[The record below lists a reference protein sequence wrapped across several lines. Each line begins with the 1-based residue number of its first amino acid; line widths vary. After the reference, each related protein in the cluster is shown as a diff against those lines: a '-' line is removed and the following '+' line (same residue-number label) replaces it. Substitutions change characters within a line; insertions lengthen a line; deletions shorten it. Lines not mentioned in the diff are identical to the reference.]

1 MMRWIVGAS
10 MQLRVLVV
18 VIAAL
23 TMVFGVSQL
32 RQMPVDV
39 LPEFSQPYVEIQTE
53 SLGLSAEEVEQLITV
68 PMEQDLLN
76 GLPWLQSIRSES
88 VPGLSSVVLMFQPGT
103 DLMRARQMVSERMT
117 QAVAMPHVSKPPT
130 MLQPLSSSNRVM
142 IIGLSSKS
150 VSHINMSVLARWTI
164 QPRLMG
170 VPGVANVSIWGQRD
184 RQLQVQV
191 DPKRLEDKKVSLL
204 QVLETTGNSLWVSS
218 LSFVE
223 ASTPG
228 TGGFIDTANQRLGI
242 RHILPIV
249 SPAELAQVPIEDAA
263 GVRLSDVANV
273 VENHQPLI
281 GDGLTKDGPGLLL
294 VVEKFPGANTLQVT
308 RGVEDAMSELAPG
321 LPGITVDSS
330 IFRPADF
337 IETSISNV
345 GRTAII
351 GFVLL
356 AIVLL
361 VFFYDLRTALISLI
375 AIPLSLIAAG
385 LVLYF
390 TGATFNMIVLTGFI
404 AAIGV
409 VVYDSIIDAEYIV
422 RRLRNRTDRSLKATA
437 RVILDASHEA
447 RSAIIYAALIVLL
460 AVAPIF
466 FMNGTSGSFFRP
478 LAISY
483 GLAIVASMVVTL
495 TVVPA
500 LCLMFVRNETASR
513 TETPLVR
520 WLQSIYEPALG
531 HTIKRGGLAMV
542 AVGALT
548 VVGLAMLPFLS
559 RAPMPAFKELSM
571 LINLKA
577 VPGTSQPEMS
587 RISGRMGDELRKIN
601 GVRNVAAHIGRAVL
615 GDQIVDVNSAE
626 LWVTID
632 PTANYNQTAKAIK
645 TAVEGYPGLS
655 YTVQTYLRKKS
666 GDVIQ
671 EPEDNVVV
679 RVFGDKYDVLG
690 STAADVKKAITG
702 IQGIGELKVKTPI
715 QEATLET
722 EVDLVAA
729 QKHGLKPG
737 DVRRAAAC
745 LLSGIQVGAL
755 YEDQRVF
762 DVVVWSTPETRHS
775 LSSIADLVID
785 APGGARVRLGDV
797 AKVRIVPSASV
808 IRHDGVKRYVDVV
821 ADVKGRELAT
831 VAGDID
837 QKLKGLKYPQEYYA
851 RVLGDYAA
859 PKEAQNHFILITC
872 VAALGVFFLLQ
883 SAFGSWRLAAISFL
897 TIPAALIGGLLAAI
911 ATGGTVISL
920 GALAGLLAVFGVA
933 VCSSLTLIKHYQR
946 LTAIPAAS
954 NGDASVDAEVAQFR
968 AQFEPR
974 NRIDGITHTNGA
986 GFGPGLVQHGAVE
999 RLGPIVM
1006 TSVATALALVPALFL
1021 GDVPGLEIIR
1031 PMVIVTLGGLVT
1043 STLFTLFGV
1052 PALFLLFGPG
1062 RGSDL
1067 DDITLTMTDEELREA
1082 MARAHVEQTT
1092 VSAN

>member
-23 TMVFGVSQL
+23 IMVFGVTQL
-32 RQMPVDV
+32 RHMPVDV

-88 VPGLSSVVLMFQPGT
+88 VPSLSSVVLTFLPGT

-130 MLQPLSSSNRVM
+130 MLQPLSATNRVM
-142 IIGLSSKS
+142 IISLSSKA

-191 DPKRLEDKKVSLL
+191 DPKRLADKKVSLL
-204 QVLETTGNSLWVSS
+204 QVLESTGNALWVSS

-249 SPAELAQVPIEDAA
+249 SPTELAQVPIEDAKD
-263 GVRLSDVANV
+263 VKLSDVANV

-281 GDGLTKDGPGLLL
+281 GDALTKEGAGLLL
-294 VVEKFPGANTLQVT
+294 VVEKFPGANTLDVT
-308 RGVEDAMSELAPG
+308 HGVEVALSELGPG
-321 LPGITVDSS
+321 LKDITVDSTV
-330 IFRPADF
+330 FRPADF

-345 GRTAII
+345 GRAAII

-356 AIVLL
+356 AVVLL

-375 AIPLSLIAAG
+375 AIPLSLVAAG

-390 TGATFNMIVLTGFI
+390 SGATFNMIVLTGFV

-409 VVYDSIIDAEYIV
+409 VAYDAIIDAEHIV
-422 RRLRNRTDRSLKATA
+422 RRLRTRNDRGLKATA
-437 RVILDASHEA
+437 RVVLDASHEA
-447 RSAIIYAALIVLL
+447 RSAIVYAALIVLL

-466 FMNGTSGSFFRP
+466 FMNGTTGAFFRP

-483 GLAIVASMVVTL
+483 GLAIIASMVVTL

-500 LCLMFVRNETASR
+500 LCLMFVRNETNR
-513 TETPLVR
+513 RETPVVR
-520 WLQSIYEPALG
+520 WFQRMYEPALS
-531 HTIKRGGLAMV
+531 HTIKHGKLAMAA
-542 AVGALT
+542 AVILAI
-548 VVGLAMLPFLS
+548 VGLGALPFLRS
-559 RAPMPAFKELSM
+559 EPMPAFKELSM
-571 LINLKA
+571 LIRLKA

-587 RISGRMGDELRKIN
+587 RISGRIGEELRKTE
-601 GVRNVAAHIGRAVL
+601 GVRNVGTHIGRAVM

-626 LWVTID
+626 LWVSID
-632 PTANYNQTAKAIK
+632 PQANYNKTAKTIK
-645 TAVEGYPGLS
+645 SVVEGYPGLS

-679 RVFGDKYDVLG
+679 RVFGDKYAVLG

-702 IQGIGELKVKTPI
+702 IKGIHEAKIKTPV
-715 QEATLET
+715 QEAALET
-722 EVDLVAA
+722 EVDIVAA

-737 DVRRAAAC
+737 DVRRAAAT

-775 LSSIADLVID
+775 ISSISDLMID

-797 AKVRIVPSASV
+797 AKVRIKPSASV
-808 IRHDGVKRYVDVV
+808 IRHDGVKRYVDVIV
-821 ADVKGRELAT
+821 DVKDRDLGA
-831 VAGDID
+831 VAGDIEK
-837 QKLKGLKYPQEYYA
+837 KLKGLQYPQEYYA
-851 RVLGDYAA
+851 RVLGDYAEPLA
-859 PKEAQNHFILITC
+859 ARNHFILVAS
-872 VAALGVFFLLQ
+872 VAAVGVFFLLQ
-883 SAFGSWRLAAISFL
+883 SVFGSWRLAAISFL
-897 TIPAALIGGLLAAI
+897 TFPAALIGGLLAAV

-920 GALAGLLAVFGVA
+920 GAMAGLLAVFGLA
-933 VCSSLTLIKHYQR
+933 VCSSITLIKHYQR
-946 LTAIPAAS
+946 LSSIPIAS
-954 NGDASVDAEVAQFR
+954 GVEPEVAQFR
-968 AQFEPR
+968 SQFEPH
-974 NRIDGITHTNGA
+974 NRIDGISHTNGA

-999 RLGPIVM
+999 RLGPILTM
-1006 TSVATALALVPALFL
+1006 ALATAVALAPILFL
-1021 GDVPGLEIIR
+1021 GDLPGLEILR
-1031 PMVIVTLGGLVT
+1031 PMVIVTLGGIVT

-1062 RGSDL
+1062 GGSDL
-1067 DDITLTMTDEELREA
+1067 DDLTLTMTDEELHEA
-1082 MARAHVEQTT
+1082 MARAKVEQTIGST
-1092 VSAN
+1092 N